1 MSCFVYLP
9 GGQAVHGKPDSE
21 YVPSAHAMHTFVFM
35 SYSEPASHFEQ
46 SFFLKFGAPDIPRFL
61 QVSHDDEPNSKDIFA
76 PGQTLQAEDCD
87 DPISALYVPGAQSL
101 QVEFESAPTAV
112 ENVPTP
118 QFSQVVSFVAP
129 VLVLYFPAAHE

>member
-1 MSCFVYLP
+1 
-9 GGQAVHGKPDSE
+9 
-21 YVPSAHAMHTFVFM
+21 MHTFVFM

-46 SFFLKFGAPDIPRFL
+46 SFLREFGAPDIPRFL

-118 QFSQVVSFVAP
+118 QFSQVVAP
-129 VLVLYFPAAHE
+129 VLVLYFPAVHEWQPLEIL

>member
-1 MSCFVYLP
+1 
-9 GGQAVHGKPDSE
+9 
-21 YVPSAHAMHTFVFM
+21 MHTFVFM

-61 QVSHDDEPNSKDIFA
+61 QVSHDDEPNSKDTFA

-87 DPISALYVPGAQSL
+87 DPTSGLNVPGAHSL